1 MAKKGFG
8 FKPKENGGVIRG
20 PGTGTSDSIATE
32 MQPGTY
38 IMPADSTRTIG
49 DEALKKMADAK
60 VPVRVSNGEFEF
72 TPEQVQSI
80 GAAVLT
86 ALRDATHKPVD
97 KPAGQ
102 PKGFFGGGMIGDGLS
117 TKSRGDG
124 PFGEISFSD
133 GLYMPRS
140 SLDEEEE
147 ALEKEIRWR
156 ALEKKRK
163 ELYSGSNRSGMG
175 FGSSYANGGTIQPRG
190 FQPFKEGG
198 LVQKAMGL
206 FSSRK
211 QQVDDVVNKAT
222 GSQQA
227 APAPAPAPKPQANN
241 PKFDEKRVTANNA
254 AGISFADGGMVSG
267 GEFVNPLAGV
277 GDYWSKSNAEFEAQG
292 PSIPQRVWRSINPVT
307 GFGSAVGAMHDG
319 ASKGSAVDMSIAA
332 LQAIPVFAAMR
343 PVKTA
348 IGAVPAAMA
357 PSAAGTAAG
366 AAKNVAAGVV
376 ADEAQEGNY
385 SNGFA
390 NGGQVEIEQDGSP
403 VHMKSLK
410 PLDSNQIVGRT
421 QTAGPGKKE
430 YNEQY
435 GFGPGTGRGAAPFDF
450 RTGKK
455 NEGYRHGFKGNPTRR
470 QGLAGGGLVRDDKLA
485 ASGMMSSDGTF
496 IPEYQSGKNRMDM
509 YGSTMRGRTGL
520 ANGGP
525 VPARG
530 FQPQRFSKGGKVE
543 EEEPGIYPYNHPAAG
558 ANVYGG
564 TASDIK
570 DMAKGAASFAGDVV
584 SAGFPRT
591 STYAKGAAQEVAD
604 GYEQG
609 GVGAALGKT
618 ARGLAGA
625 PIALADDIMGSAARV
640 IDPYAQVLKTAFTG
654 DATPINKPPA
664 KPDADKSSPPARTP
678 QYATLASVEGTQNR
692 NQAPQAKGFDPEQ
705 AAQHFDRTKMTNA
718 QVAEENPEG
727 RVKVTKNANGT
738 TEFSGNN
745 VRGAVSYTDASG
757 NALPGGGING
767 KGFATVEVAP
777 AGSNVATGPNG
788 SYAYATSGSGTRTPE
803 KVQQDIAQSKLQTA
817 DRAKQLGV
825 DVNGMTTAQ
834 AEQYMA
840 HVQAARENARSAQ
853 AIAGGSKGAWEN
865 FNDMRS
871 HENIAYRN
879 AGVTAKSLLS
889 GGKNFGGNNSAA
901 VNSALNAQKAIIDSV
916 AKRAAG
922 EPSLAENQRQF
933 DAQQGLAVRQQDAG
947 ERSAELAAR
956 EQARQTQRKEGM
968 EDQTFA
974 TASENARLELAAA
987 QRKAA
992 AFDAYA
998 KATPEARAQVAAQ
1011 FPDLFGR
1018 EKNAQE
1024 NLSNNFMRRKVAVLD
1039 EQGRPTGAEREEIV
1053 DLRTSRVV
1061 NTDGG
1066 QNKPLPAPKDVASR
1080 VIGQTYI
1087 SPKGQAVIWNGEG
1100 WIPA

>member
-97 KPAGQ
+97 KPNHDKPVQA
-102 PKGFFGGGMIGDGLS
+102 FAGGGGVDFGMDATNNMALHGLRS
-117 TKSRGDG
+117 KLRFQKDAERMMFAEGAGVGYSAMPEENKLEFQQNSNG
-124 PFGEISFSD
+124 PFATLANKSAYPWAKYGATFD
-133 GLYMPRS
+133 TGL
-140 SLDEEEE
+140 
-147 ALEKEIRWR
+147 
-156 ALEKKRK
+156 
-163 ELYSGSNRSGMG
+163 G
-175 FGSSYANGGTIQPRG
+175 YANGGTIQPRG

-211 QQVDDVVNKAT
+211 QQVDDVVTKAT

-227 APAPAPAPKPQANN
+227 APAPAPAPAPKPQANN

-254 AGISFADGGMVSG
+254 AGISFADGG
-267 GEFVNPLAGV
+267 
-277 GDYWSKSNAEFEAQG
+277 
-292 PSIPQRVWRSINPVT
+292 
-307 GFGSAVGAMHDG
+307 
-319 ASKGSAVDMSIAA
+319 
-332 LQAIPVFAAMR
+332 
-343 PVKTA
+343 
-348 IGAVPAAMA
+348 
-357 PSAAGTAAG
+357 
-366 AAKNVAAGVV
+366 
-376 ADEAQEGNY
+376 
-385 SNGFA
+385 
-390 NGGQVEIEQDGSP
+390 QVEIEQDGSP
-403 VHMKSLK
+403 VHMSSLK

-435 GFGPGTGRGAAPFDF
+435 GFGPGTGRNSAPFDF

-455 NEGYRHGFKGNPTRR
+455 NEGYRHGFKGNPSSARGFASGGMVKDEEVVDPQAVALQER
-470 QGLAGGGLVRDDKLA
+470 YARPGQPQAPAAKRPSGGGGMGVRDDNLA
-485 ASGMMSSDGTF
+485 ASGMMSNDGTF
-496 IPEYQSGKNRMDM
+496 IPEYQGGKNRMDM

-525 VPARG
+525 VTARG
-530 FQPQRFSKGGKVE
+530 FQPQRFSKGGKV

-564 TASDIK
+564 TANGVREMVGATVNTLTNAFPGTTAALKGSVQD
-570 DMAKGAASFAGDVV
+570 AREAYQQGGLGAAVGQ
-584 SAGFPRT
+584 SAR
-591 STYAKGAAQEVAD
+591 VAVTPLI
-604 GYEQG
+604 G
-609 GVGAALGKT
+609 
-618 ARGLAGA
+618 
-625 PIALADDIMGSAARV
+625 LADDVYRSAARV
-640 IDPYAQVLKTAFTG
+640 TAPAEQALKTALTG
-654 DATPINKPPA
+654 DATPINQPAARPPA
-664 KPDADKSSPPARTP
+664 KPATEPARTP

-692 NQAPQAKGFDPEQ
+692 KPAPEAKGFDPEQ
-705 AAQHFDRTKMTNA
+705 APKYFDRTKMTNA
-718 QVAEENPEG
+718 QVAEANPEG

-745 VRGAVSYTDASG
+745 VRGAVSYQDANG
-757 NALPGGGING
+757 NALPGGGLNG
-767 KGFATVEVAP
+767 KGFSSVEVAP
-777 AGSNVATGPNG
+777 AGSNVAIGPNG

-871 HENIAYRN
+871 HENIAARN
-879 AGVTAKSLLS
+879 FMVSANSTV
-889 GGKNFGGNNSAA
+889 GGGGRVGRGGNGPADPGNAKKAGSLYGYQA
-901 VNSALNAQKAIIDSV
+901 VIDSV

-922 EPSLAENQRQF
+922 EPALAENQRQF
-933 DAQQGLAVRQQDAG
+933 DAQQELAVRRQDVG
-947 ERSAELAAR
+947 ERSAEMAGR

-974 TASENARLELAAA
+974 IASENARLELAAA

-1011 FPDLFGR
+1011 FPDLFPR
-1018 EKNAQE
+1018 NEPKN
-1024 NLSNNFMRRKVAVLD
+1024 LDNNFMRRKVPVLD
-1039 EQGRPTGAEREEIV
+1039 EQGRPTGVEQEEIV
-1053 DLRTSRVV
+1053 DLRTGRALGGADKPPPVPQDASKRIIGNDYIAPNGKTVKW
-1061 NTDGG
+1061 NGDGW
-1066 QNKPLPAPKDVASR
+1066 LPA
-1080 VIGQTYI
+1080 
-1087 SPKGQAVIWNGEG
+1087 
-1100 WIPA
+1100 

>member
-102 PKGFFGGGMIGDGLS
+102 QPKGFYSGGQVGMTMEGMAFNPLAQEEDDRAQLDLIRSQRARLRPAYNSQSTSATSNNGGAFAPLSGNVRKAGTPDPVGDLS
-117 TKSRGDG
+117 
-124 PFGEISFSD
+124 
-133 GLYMPRS
+133 M
-140 SLDEEEE
+140 SL
-147 ALEKEIRWR
+147 LEKEF
-156 ALEKKRK
+156 ALEQSQ
-163 ELYSGSNRSGMG
+163 LANRIKNTNKSRAAGLGGLGVRTFAGGMTG
-175 FGSSYANGGTIQPRG
+175 GMTGGMRGGMTYANGGSIQPRG
-190 FQPFKEGG
+190 FQPFQNGG
-198 LVQKAMGL
+198 LIKRAMGL
-206 FSSRK
+206 FGSR
-211 QQVDDVVNKAT
+211 QRQIDDVVDKAVV
-222 GSQQA
+222 GGQEKPKQQ
-227 APAPAPAPKPQANN
+227 PRPEPQPEPSN
-241 PKFDEKRVTANNA
+241 PKFEKERVTANNA
-254 AGISFADGGMVSG
+254 AGISFADGG
-267 GEFVNPLAGV
+267 L
-277 GDYWSKSNAEFEAQG
+277 
-292 PSIPQRVWRSINPVT
+292 
-307 GFGSAVGAMHDG
+307 
-319 ASKGSAVDMSIAA
+319 
-332 LQAIPVFAAMR
+332 
-343 PVKTA
+343 
-348 IGAVPAAMA
+348 
-357 PSAAGTAAG
+357 
-366 AAKNVAAGVV
+366 
-376 ADEAQEGNY
+376 
-385 SNGFA
+385 
-390 NGGQVEIEQDGSP
+390 VEIEQDGSP
-403 VHMKSLK
+403 VRMGSLE
-410 PLDSNQIVGRT
+410 PLDSNQIVGRR

-455 NEGYRHGFKGNPTRR
+455 NEGYREGFRR
-470 QGLAGGGLVRDDKLA
+470 SQASAQGFSGGGLVRDDELA
-485 ASGMMSSDGTF
+485 ASGMMSNDGTF
-496 IPEYQSGKNRMDM
+496 IPEYKGGKNRMGM
-509 YGSTMRGRTGL
+509 YGSTMRGNWGL

-530 FQPQRFSKGGKVE
+530 FQPQRFSKGGEVE
-543 EEEPGIYPYNHPAAG
+543 KAYEDWQAAKSPWYMPTPRGNMEERNLEAAYNKAL
-558 ANVYGG
+558 ANAY
-564 TASDIK
+564 TASPQVQP
-570 DMAKGAASFAGDVV
+570 GA
-584 SAGFPRT
+584 
-591 STYAKGAAQEVAD
+591 Q
-604 GYEQG
+604 
-609 GVGAALGKT
+609 
-618 ARGLAGA
+618 
-625 PIALADDIMGSAARV
+625 
-640 IDPYAQVLKTAFTG
+640 
-654 DATPINKPPA
+654 PPA
-664 KPDADKSSPPARTP
+664 KPAAEPERTP

-692 NQAPQAKGFDPEQ
+692 NPAPQAKGFDPEQ
-705 AAQHFDRTKMTNA
+705 APKYFDRTKMTNA
-718 QVAEENPEG
+718 QVAEANPEG
-727 RVKVTKNANGT
+727 RVKVTRNADGT
-738 TEFSGNN
+738 MEFSGNN
-745 VRGAVSYTDASG
+745 VRGAVSYNDANG

-767 KGFATVEVAP
+767 KGFSGFEVAP
-777 AGSNVATGPNG
+777 AGSNVAMGPNG

-840 HVQAARENARSAQ
+840 QVQAARENARSAQ

-871 HENIAYRN
+871 HENIAARN
-879 AGVTAKSLLS
+879 FMVSANSTVGGGGRVGRGGDDPADPGNAKKAGSLH
-889 GGKNFGGNNSAA
+889 GYQA
-901 VNSALNAQKAIIDSV
+901 VIDSV

-933 DAQQGLAVRQQDAG
+933 DAQQGLAVRKQDAG
-947 ERSAELAAR
+947 ERSAEMAVR

-1011 FPDLFGR
+1011 FPDLFPR
-1018 EKNAQE
+1018 SEPKNL
-1024 NLSNNFMRRKVAVLD
+1024 NDNFMRRKVAVLD

-1080 VIGQTYI
+1080 EIGPTYI
-1087 SPKGQAVIWNGEG
+1087 SPNGKLVKWTGEG

>member
-8 FKPKENGGVIRG
+8 FKPKENGGMIRG

-72 TPEQVQSI
+72 TPEQVQSV

-102 PKGFFGGGMIGDGLS
+102 PRGFASGGMLTGRIGYNAGLRDPFAQAADDAARAS
-117 TKSRGDG
+117 LIGSQRARLARASYDNGAPAGNNGGAFAPLSSNFRKAGTSDPVNDMQMSLLQKEFGNQDVSLNNYLSGFGVPAQQKQSRG
-124 PFGEISFSD
+124 
-133 GLYMPRS
+133 L
-140 SLDEEEE
+140 
-147 ALEKEIRWR
+147 A
-156 ALEKKRK
+156 
-163 ELYSGSNRSGMG
+163 
-175 FGSSYANGGTIQPRG
+175 YANGGTIQPRG

-254 AGISFADGGMVSG
+254 AGISFA
-267 GEFVNPLAGV
+267 
-277 GDYWSKSNAEFEAQG
+277 
-292 PSIPQRVWRSINPVT
+292 
-307 GFGSAVGAMHDG
+307 
-319 ASKGSAVDMSIAA
+319 
-332 LQAIPVFAAMR
+332 
-343 PVKTA
+343 
-348 IGAVPAAMA
+348 
-357 PSAAGTAAG
+357 
-366 AAKNVAAGVV
+366 
-376 ADEAQEGNY
+376 
-385 SNGFA
+385 

-403 VHMKSLK
+403 VHIGSLS
-410 PLDSNQIVGRT
+410 PLDSKQIVGRT

-455 NEGYRHGFKGNPTRR
+455 NEGYRNGFKGNPSSARGFASGGMVKDEEVVDPQAVALQER
-470 QGLAGGGLVRDDKLA
+470 YARPGQPQAPAAKRPSGGGGMGVRDDKLA
-485 ASGMMSSDGTF
+485 ASGMMSNDGTF
-496 IPEYQSGKNRMDM
+496 IPEYQGGKNRMDM

-520 ANGGP
+520 ANGGM
-525 VPARG
+525 VARG
-530 FQPQRFSKGGKVE
+530 FHPQSIQKPQPLKSGGMVKGCKPKGFAGGGEVEWDAVDAAKAAALGTGAAAYGAGKALAPVATGLGYSGAGQMAADIAKTGLQSARKASLPGAPQGALGKAGVVGALADTAYTAANTPTDDYRTRFGMQTN
-543 EEEPGIYPYNHPAAG
+543 EPSLAG
-558 ANVYGG
+558 
-564 TASDIK
+564 DIGVR
-570 DMAKGAASFAGDVV
+570 ALGAASD
-584 SAGFPRT
+584 
-591 STYAKGAAQEVAD
+591 
-604 GYEQG
+604 
-609 GVGAALGKT
+609 LGNT
-618 ARGLAGA
+618 MTLGLSGK
-625 PIALADDIMGSAARV
+625 
-640 IDPYAQVLKTAFTG
+640 YY
-654 DATPINKPPA
+654 
-664 KPDADKSSPPARTP
+664 ADKQANADKPAATAAEKPSAPPARTP
-678 QYATLASVEGTQNR
+678 QYATLPSVEGTQNR
-692 NQAPQAKGFDPEQ
+692 QPAPKARGFDP
-705 AAQHFDRTKMTNA
+705 AFDRTKMTNA
-718 QVAEENPEG
+718 QAAEMNPEG
-727 RVKVTKNANGT
+727 RITVTKNANGT

-745 VRGAVSYTDASG
+745 VRGAVSYNDANG
-757 NALPGGGING
+757 NALPGGGLNG
-767 KGFATVEVAP
+767 KGFAGFEVAP
-777 AGSNVATGPNG
+777 AGSNVVTGPNG

-871 HENIAYRN
+871 HENIAARN
-879 AGVTAKSLLS
+879 FMVSANSTVGGGGRVGRGGDGPADPGNAKKAGSLH
-889 GGKNFGGNNSAA
+889 GYNA
-901 VNSALNAQKAIIDSV
+901 VIDSV

-947 ERSAELAAR
+947 ERSAELAGR

-974 TASENARLELAAA
+974 AASEKARLELAAA

-1011 FPDLFGR
+1011 FPDLFPR
-1018 EKNAQE
+1018 NEPK
-1024 NLSNNFMRRKVAVLD
+1024 NLSDNFMRRKVAVLD

-1066 QNKPLPAPKDVASR
+1066 QAAQPSKFQVGTIYENE
-1080 VIGQTYI
+1080 
-1087 SPKGQAVIWNGEG
+1087 KGQRA
-1100 WIPA
+1100 